1 MTLKKLKNCWT
12 DIKEIMMKTKI
23 ITCVDGSA
31 MTSAVTEASVWVS
44 NKLNKPI
51 LFLHTLEK
59 EQQHGADDFTG
70 AIGLGARSALLE
82 EMTRLDEQRS
92 KVALQLGKELLEYV
106 TRQAEVAGVGVI
118 ESLQRH
124 GDLVDSIDDIEG
136 QTRLIVIGR
145 SGKGH
150 DGNFNALGSNI
161 ETLLRKASHPVMVI
175 PDTFKTPVSFMI
187 AYDGRETAEKALQRV
202 IDGGLLHGLH
212 CHLVS
217 VKNNEPNQKNKSA
230 IAQQKL
236 EEKGFN
242 VTVSFIEGNIHES
255 LMEYKETHNIGLIVM
270 GAFGHSKLRQFFLG
284 SNTLKMLERSKV
296 PMVVLR

>member
-1 MTLKKLKNCWT
+1 MT
-12 DIKEIMMKTKI
+12 DIKETIMTKI

-31 MTSAVTEASVWVS
+31 ITSAVTEAAVWVS
-44 NKLNKPI
+44 KKLNKSL

-59 EQQHGADDFTG
+59 KQQHGADDYTG
-70 AIGLGARSALLE
+70 AIGLGARTALLE
-82 EMTRLDEQRS
+82 EMTKLDEQRG
-92 KVALQLGKELLEYV
+92 KVAMQLGKELLEYV
-106 TRQAEVAGVGVI
+106 TRQAEIAGVDEV

-150 DGNFNALGSNI
+150 DGKFNALGSNI

-187 AYDGRETAEKALQRV
+187 AYDGRETADKALQRV

-217 VKNNEPNQKNKSA
+217 VRNNETNQKDKFLL
-230 IAQQKL
+230 AQQKL

-242 VTVSFIEGNIHES
+242 VTVSFIEGNIHDS
-255 LMEYKETHNIGLIVM
+255 LMEYKEAHDIGLIVM
-270 GAFGHSKLRQFFLG
+270 GAFGHSKLRHLFLG

-296 PMVVLR
+296 PMMVLK

>member
-1 MTLKKLKNCWT
+1 MT
-12 DIKEIMMKTKI
+12 DIKEIIMTKI

-31 MTSAVTEASVWVS
+31 ITSAVTEAAVWAS
-44 NKLNKPI
+44 KKLNKPL

-59 EQQHGADDFTG
+59 EQQHGADDYTG
-70 AIGLGARSALLE
+70 AIGLGARTVLLD
-82 EMTRLDEQRS
+82 EMTKLDEQRS
-92 KVALQLGKELLEYV
+92 KVALQLGKELLGYV
-106 TRQAEVAGVGVI
+106 SRQASTAGVGEV

-124 GDLVDSIDDIEG
+124 GDLVDSINDIEG
-136 QTRLIVIGR
+136 LTRLIVIGR

-150 DGNFNALGSNI
+150 DGNFNALGSHI

-187 AYDGRETAEKALQRV
+187 AYDGRETAEIALQRV

-217 VKNNEPNQKNKSA
+217 VKNNESNQNDKFVL
-230 IAQQKL
+230 AQQKL
-236 EEKGFN
+236 EGKGFN
-242 VTVSFIEGNIHES
+242 VTASFIEGNIHES
-255 LMEYKETHNIGLIVM
+255 LMEYKEAHDIGLIVM

-284 SNTLKMLERSKV
+284 SNTLKMLERCKV

>member
-1 MTLKKLKNCWT
+1 MT
-12 DIKEIMMKTKI
+12 DIKETIMTKI

-31 MTSAVTEASVWVS
+31 ITSAVTEAAVWVS
-44 NKLNKPI
+44 KKLNKSL

-59 EQQHGADDFTG
+59 KQQHGADDYTG
-70 AIGLGARSALLE
+70 AIGLGARTALLE
-82 EMTRLDEQRS
+82 EMTKLDEQRG
-92 KVALQLGKELLEYV
+92 KVAMQLGKELLEYV
-106 TRQAEVAGVGVI
+106 TRQAEIAGVDEV

-136 QTRLIVIGR
+136 HTRLIVIGR

-150 DGNFNALGSNI
+150 DGKFNALGSNI

-187 AYDGRETAEKALQRV
+187 AYDGRETADKALQRV

-217 VKNNEPNQKNKSA
+217 VRNNETNQKDKFLL
-230 IAQQKL
+230 AQKKL

-242 VTVSFIEGNIHES
+242 VTVSFIEGNIHDS
-255 LMEYKETHNIGLIVM
+255 LMEYKEAHDIGLIVM
-270 GAFGHSKLRQFFLG
+270 GAFGHSKLRHLFLG

-296 PMVVLR
+296 PMVVLK